1 MGLSN
6 NDSKEKW
13 LSRRSFLAKGIASAG
28 SLSLLSGVIGNSVFA
43 RTINEAN
50 LNLSSLQGKFK
61 GLLLTPKDAG
71 FNNIVL
77 GGLWNELRPTRM
89 PQLVAQVNDEHDIA
103 QMIKYARA
111 NKLKVSV
118 RGGGH
123 NWCSPSNRNGG
134 ILIDLTN
141 LNKVVSIDPTARKAV
156 VQPIVSNREV
166 QAALKPH
173 NLAFPSGH
181 CPPVKLS
188 GYLLSGGMSWNQGVW
203 GPGVASVEA
212 IELVTADGELITASA
227 NENQD
232 YFWAARGAGPG
243 LFAVATRYHL
253 KLYPLPKVIA
263 TSLYYYAYEDMEAV
277 CEWLGPLA
285 RQLQPNVELS
295 FGILATPPEL
305 AEKCKSSNGKL
316 CCVSATLF
324 ADNEAE
330 VHAALSPLESYPLI
344 DKCLSKS
351 VQQPSNFE
359 ALFDA
364 SGALWPSGQ
373 RCRTDALFYNS
384 TLIDVAKAVKD
395 HFLTTPSPKSLI
407 FLSVF
412 TGKDV
417 PVPTPQDAA
426 FSMTGT
432 LYGGPWTMWE
442 NSADDAE
449 NKQWHEKCVRLLS
462 PQICGHYVS
471 ETNTVEH
478 PDFAKASY
486 KEANWKRLAQLRKK
500 YDPDQVFFDFSAG
513 LI

>member
-1 MGLSN
+1 LVNKGS
-6 NDSKEKW
+6 EQKW
-13 LSRRSFLAKGIASAG
+13 LSRRSFLSKGIASAG
-28 SLSLLSGVIGNSVFA
+28 SLSLLSGIIGNSALA
-43 RTINEAN
+43 RTVRTGN

-61 GLLLTPKDAG
+61 GLLLTSKDAD
-71 FNNIVL
+71 FNKIVL

-89 PQLVAQVNDEHDIA
+89 PQLVAQVSDEQDIV
-103 QMIKYARA
+103 QVIKYARA

-141 LNKVVSIDPTARKAV
+141 LNKVISIDAGARKAV

-166 QAALKPH
+166 QAALKPYD
-173 NLAFPSGH
+173 LAFPSGH
-181 CPPVKLS
+181 CPPVKMS

-203 GPGVASVEA
+203 GPAVSSVEA
-212 IELVTADGELITASA
+212 IELVTPDGELITANA
-227 NENQD
+227 NQNQD
-232 YFWAARGAGPG
+232 YFWAARGGSCG

-253 KLYPLPKVIA
+253 RLYPLPKAIA
-263 TSLYYYAYEDMEAV
+263 TSLYYYPYENMEDV
-277 CEWLGPLA
+277 CKWLGPLA
-285 RQLQPNVELS
+285 RQLPKNVELS
-295 FGILATPPEL
+295 FGILTAPPEL
-305 AEKCKSSNGKL
+305 ADKCTASNGKL

-324 ADNEAE
+324 ADDEAE
-330 VHAALSPLESYPLI
+330 VHAALSLLDSCPVI

-351 VQQPSNFE
+351 VEQPSNFE

-373 RCRTDALFYNS
+373 RCRTDALFYDCAL
-384 TLIDVAKAVKD
+384 TDVAKAVKD
-395 HFLTTPSPKSLI
+395 HFLTTPSAKSLI
-407 FLSVF
+407 FISVF
-412 TGKDV
+412 TGKNV

-426 FSMTGT
+426 FSMTGN

-442 NSADDAE
+442 KSADDNE
-449 NKQWHEKCVRLLS
+449 NKHWHEKCVQLLK
-462 PQICGHYVS
+462 PHIRGHYVA

-486 KEANWKRLAQLRKK
+486 KEANWQRLAQLRKK
-500 YDPDQVFFDFSAG
+500 YDPEGVFFDFSSG
-513 LI
+513 LT